1 MNCDNCRN
9 CSCGKNVEQ
18 QPSACPPPP
27 KKPTPPPRRLSCSG
41 CGFTAPENEY
51 KHVCVIGRVI
61 VISLI
66 VSLCLS
72 ILAILIQC
80 FF

>member
-9 CSCGKNVEQ
+9 CSCGEKVEQ
-18 QPSACPPPP
+18 QPSACPP
-27 KKPTPPPRRLSCSG
+27 KEPTPPPCRLSCSA

-51 KHVCVIGRVI
+51 KHDCEIGRGI
-61 VISLI
+61 AI
-66 VSLCLS
+66 VSIVSMCLL